1 MVWGTPH
8 SSNLIKT
15 MFLFDSTS
23 HTHYS
28 NNVFV
33 DTLISITTAGK
44 DVPAPLYMQ
53 NSTCFLMQRFN
64 NQTRNIKT
72 NACRANESLMWLG
85 ELNNTGGTT
94 WLLLYAF
101 QLSIT
106 TGTHSARIPP
116 YTDHEYQ
123 ATSCRMSRCRPTAF
137 ILNQTIRAW
146 DDRRGNNTLLSLTRI
161 RHCEVT

>member
-64 NQTRNIKT
+64 NQTRNIKA
-72 NACRANESLMWLG
+72 NACRANESLM
-85 ELNNTGGTT
+85 
-94 WLLLYAF
+94 
-101 QLSIT
+101 
-106 TGTHSARIPP
+106 
-116 YTDHEYQ
+116 
-123 ATSCRMSRCRPTAF
+123 
-137 ILNQTIRAW
+137 
-146 DDRRGNNTLLSLTRI
+146 
-161 RHCEVT
+161 